1 MLNIT
6 EKSEGEAAK
15 DYVLR
20 QLIYNIVHTNLL
32 PGQKLEAPELCSLM
46 NVSNNPLRE
55 AELELAQSKLI
66 EIKPKIGAFVSYVN
80 SDIVE
85 QLRDLRCVLEAQL
98 AVEACDILTK
108 NQLDSLYEN
117 VALWEMYIKRGDEEK
132 IFTLDKEFHGSLYK
146 MCGKTIWYN
155 LVESMAPH
163 FDRTTILSFRCKETG
178 RILKDHGEL
187 VAAIE
192 KKDKEKAAHI
202 SQRHMS
208 RYSENIDA
216 IRKMFPEYF
225 ND

>member
-85 QLRDLRCVLEAQL
+85 QLRD
-98 AVEACDILTK
+98 
-108 NQLDSLYEN
+108 
-117 VALWEMYIKRGDEEK
+117 WEMYIKRGDEEK

-146 MCGKTIWYN
+146 MCGKTVWYN

>member
-117 VALWEMYIKRGDEEK
+117 VAGKCISNAVMKKRFSHLIKNFMEACIKYVAKLYGT
-132 IFTLDKEFHGSLYK
+132 TL
-146 MCGKTIWYN
+146 
-155 LVESMAPH
+155 
-163 FDRTTILSFRCKETG
+163 
-178 RILKDHGEL
+178 
-187 VAAIE
+187 
-192 KKDKEKAAHI
+192 
-202 SQRHMS
+202 
-208 RYSENIDA
+208 
-216 IRKMFPEYF
+216 
-225 ND
+225 

>member
-117 VALWEMYIKRGDEEK
+117 VALWEMY
-132 IFTLDKEFHGSLYK
+132 K
-146 MCGKTIWYN
+146 MCDKTVWYN

>member
-146 MCGKTIWYN
+146 MCGKTVWYN

-163 FDRTTILSFRCKETG
+163 FDRTTILSFRCISVG
-178 RILKDHGEL
+178 HILSDHEEL

-192 KKDKEKAAHI
+192 NRETDKAREI
-202 SQRHMS
+202 SKRHLN
-208 RYSENIDA
+208 RYTENINSIKDNYA
-216 IRKMFPEYF
+216 EYF
-225 ND
+225 KE